1 MEVTKVYMDLKE
13 ATPQINWWRNVWVLE
28 SEAFKDPITLQ
39 LEYSDKD
46 KAYIE
51 ESKELVEEKVKEA
64 NDILVK
70 IENKIVEYTDILN
83 RYREEIENKDSQIKE
98 LQEKVEKSEKEKIKL
113 LQDNEWTKRTVIA
126 LNEQLSHQAKQIN
139 ELSQKATKQTTVY
152 SWQTFVSWIWNSALA
167 DIQTYD
173 WDYCVIR
180 TTKIVEKNEFVS
192 NEDVEV
198 GAVNIHVQD
207 WLFIPE
213 FELKS
218 ESQMDTPT
226 ATVDRTFTLIPC

>member
-1 MEVTKVYMDLKE
+1 MTKVYMDLKE
-13 ATPQINWWRNVWVLE
+13 ATPQTNWWRDVWVLE

-46 KAYIE
+46 KSYIE
-51 ESKELVEEKVKEA
+51 ESKALVEEKVKKA

-70 IENKIVEYTDILN
+70 IENKIVEYTDTLN

-113 LQDNEWTKRTVIA
+113 LQDNEWTKRTVTT

-139 ELSQKATKQTTVY
+139 ELQQKATKQPTVY